1 MIFSERNKI
10 VNAIPAVDGNNTAV
24 ASDIISLKNYNH
36 ICFILTFGVVNASS
50 SAETGTGSESN
61 LIAYKGEDVT
71 TCATAFACKY
81 RAEVTAAGDTLE
93 ALTTLSAT
101 GVSMGTGN
109 TLDITGDNATIVVE
123 IDAAD
128 LAPTVANPYD
138 TVKIGFR
145 FSAHS
150 ILLSAVAV
158 LSQPRWADASSPTAI
173 TD

>member
-10 VNAIPAVDGNNTAV
+10 VNAIPAVDGDNTAV
-24 ASDIISLKNYNH
+24 ETDIISMKNYDH
-36 ICFILTFGVVNASS
+36 CTFILTFGVVNASA
-50 SAETGTGSESN
+50 SAVTGTGSESN

-81 RAEVTAAGDTLE
+81 RAEVTSGGDTLE
-93 ALTTLSAT
+93 ALVALPTT

-109 TLDITGDNATIVVE
+109 TLDVTGDNAIIVVE

-138 TVKIGFR
+138 TVKLGFR
-145 FSAHS
+145 FSNHS
-150 ILLSAVAV
+150 VLLSCVAI
-158 LSQPRWADASSPTAI
+158 LSKPRFADAAGPTAI